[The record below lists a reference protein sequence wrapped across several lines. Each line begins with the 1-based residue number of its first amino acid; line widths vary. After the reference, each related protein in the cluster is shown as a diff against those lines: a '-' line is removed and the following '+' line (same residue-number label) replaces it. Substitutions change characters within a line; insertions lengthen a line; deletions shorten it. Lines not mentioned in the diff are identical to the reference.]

1 MINKNKGYAYQS
13 INQYPMEM
21 YLSLTNLHA
30 PIPNFLNFFTFLNSK
45 NSPTLHMSHRKT
57 KRLKKKTLPMQLPS
71 LFPCNSSIFLFFY
84 FNPHHFRT
92 QQKLLK
98 AISNHGKF
106 TNQSMHK
113 KFTDQSIHK
122 CKSTTLSL
130 VCIITSPTVTLL
142 ISRIVSIFLF
152 SRF

>member
-1 MINKNKGYAYQS
+1 MHWTDLYPKFVS
-13 INQYPMEM
+13 I
-21 YLSLTNLHA
+21 T
-30 PIPNFLNFFTFLNSK
+30 I
-45 NSPTLHMSHRKT
+45 R
-57 KRLKKKTLPMQLPS
+57 
-71 LFPCNSSIFLFFY
+71 CNSSIFLFFY

-142 ISRIVSIFLF
+142 ISGIVSIFLF
-152 SRF
+152 SRFWKQETMFKNYTELRDCSLHYNVWSCMLSICQYVTLCIERIEHYLSILYAIL